1 MTLNVRDERTLCP
14 GAGQAGRVSAATGG
28 CLKPWL
34 WSKNI
39 LAVSILH

>member
-1 MTLNVRDERTLCP
+1 MTLNVKDERTLCP
-14 GAGQAGRVSAATGG
+14 GAGQAGLISAVIEG
-28 CLKPWL
+28 CLNPWL